1 MRMTDFQKKQDCE
14 QEIADLR
21 HENQILDERREKAV
35 LELLQVQKD
44 SECAVAI
51 LRQECQFAEQRIAEL
66 SARESDLTYRLEKL
80 RRESGERILSLE
92 QEIKAN
98 DQHLL
103 DIEARWEAKFGKQ
116 AEALTVIIESKQ
128 EEMLNLQLRCLALSD
143 RVESAEQDRDKL
155 GKELSDL
162 KSEVR
167 QRLREDESKLR
178 EGGEEYERIL
188 LALNAEKSQ
197 LRHSL
202 ELAAELESRQQR
214 QIEELT
220 TRVREGETR
229 ERTLEAEVQRSSIL
243 VTQSKENEK
252 QLQRRLDA
260 AAGQAGIRKDDW
272 EAERTQL
279 EDSLTAL
286 KTELEAQNALNSAA
300 LSNAESRLSSA
311 LLQLQ
316 GESEICA
323 RQREHLER
331 LEVDC
336 AQLVADHASAM
347 ISVEEKYREKLRE
360 QREGWEAAKKELQSS
375 HEVQVQTLE
384 ATYQNQIMAFVGQLK
399 MAELKLRDAETL
411 LADKDRDITELNEA
425 LEELEQEKGKE
436 LATLH
441 AALDNHRRIADQERR
456 EAVMQAQ
463 SK

>member
-1 MRMTDFQKKQDCE
+1 MTDFQKNRNYE
-14 QEIADLR
+14 QEVSDLR
-21 HENQILDERREKAV
+21 HENQILDERREKAE

-51 LRQECQFAEQRIAEL
+51 LRQECRFAEQRIAEL
-66 SARESDLTYRLEKL
+66 SARESDLTYRLEKI
-80 RRESGERILSLE
+80 RKESSERILSLE

-98 DQHLL
+98 DQRLL
-103 DIEARWEAKFGKQ
+103 DLEAAWEAKYGKQ
-116 AEALTVIIESKQ
+116 VEVLTAAIDSKK
-128 EEMLNLQLRCLALSD
+128 EEVLNLQLRCLALTD
-143 RVESAEQDRDKL
+143 RVETTEQDRDKL
-155 GKELSDL
+155 GKELSEL

-229 ERTLEAEVQRSSIL
+229 ERTLEADVQRFSIL

-286 KTELEAQNALNSAA
+286 KTE
-300 LSNAESRLSSA
+300 
-311 LLQLQ
+311 
-316 GESEICA
+316 
-323 RQREHLER
+323 
-331 LEVDC
+331 V
-336 AQLVADHASAM
+336 
-347 ISVEEKYREKLRE
+347 ISFPPPVL
-360 QREGWEAAKKELQSS
+360 
-375 HEVQVQTLE
+375 
-384 ATYQNQIMAFVGQLK
+384 F
-399 MAELKLRDAETL
+399 
-411 LADKDRDITELNEA
+411 
-425 LEELEQEKGKE
+425 
-436 LATLH
+436 
-441 AALDNHRRIADQERR
+441 
-456 EAVMQAQ
+456 
-463 SK
+463 

>member
-1 MRMTDFQKKQDCE
+1 MRMTDFQKKKDCE
-14 QEIADLR
+14 QEIAELR
-21 HENQILDERREKAV
+21 HENQVLDERREKAE

-44 SECAVAI
+44 SECAAAI
-51 LRQECQFAEQRIAEL
+51 LRQQCQFAEQRIAEL
-66 SARESDLTYRLEKL
+66 SVRESDLTYRLDKL

-103 DIEARWEAKFGKQ
+103 DIEAGWEAKFGKQ
-116 AEALTVIIESKQ
+116 AEALTAIIDSKQ
-128 EEMLNLQLRCLALSD
+128 EELMNLQLRCLALSD

-220 TRVREGETR
+220 ARVREGETR
-229 ERTLEAEVQRSSIL
+229 ERGLESEVQRFSIL

-286 KTELEAQNALNSAA
+286 KTE
-300 LSNAESRLSSA
+300 
-311 LLQLQ
+311 
-316 GESEICA
+316 
-323 RQREHLER
+323 
-331 LEVDC
+331 VVMTDPP
-336 AQLVADHASAM
+336 
-347 ISVEEKYREKLRE
+347 ISFPVETGSDVRFSWKRR
-360 QREGWEAAKKELQSS
+360 
-375 HEVQVQTLE
+375 TL
-384 ATYQNQIMAFVGQLK
+384 
-399 MAELKLRDAETL
+399 
-411 LADKDRDITELNEA
+411 
-425 LEELEQEKGKE
+425 
-436 LATLH
+436 
-441 AALDNHRRIADQERR
+441 
-456 EAVMQAQ
+456 
-463 SK
+463 

>member
-1 MRMTDFQKKQDCE
+1 MRMTDFQKKKDYE
-14 QEIADLR
+14 QEISDLR
-21 HENQILDERREKAV
+21 HEIQLSDERREKAE

-51 LRQECQFAEQRIAEL
+51 LRQKCQFAEQRITEL
-66 SARESDLTYRLEKL
+66 SIRENDLTYRLEKV
-80 RRESGERILSLE
+80 RKESAERILSLE
-92 QEIKAN
+92 QEIRAN

-103 DIEARWEAKFGKQ
+103 DIEAGWEAKFGKQ
-116 AEALTVIIESKQ
+116 AETLTAIIDSKQ
-128 EEMLNLQLRCLALSD
+128 EEVLNLQLRCLALSD
-143 RVESAEQDRDKL
+143 RIESTEQDRNKIS
-155 GKELSDL
+155 KELSDL

-229 ERTLEAEVQRSSIL
+229 ERTLEADVQRYSIL

-272 EAERTQL
+272 EAERSQL

-286 KTELEAQNALNSAA
+286 KTEVIITAP
-300 LSNAESRLSSA
+300 
-311 LLQLQ
+311 LLL
-316 GESEICA
+316 
-323 RQREHLER
+323 
-331 LEVDC
+331 
-336 AQLVADHASAM
+336 
-347 ISVEEKYREKLRE
+347 
-360 QREGWEAAKKELQSS
+360 
-375 HEVQVQTLE
+375 
-384 ATYQNQIMAFVGQLK
+384 
-399 MAELKLRDAETL
+399 
-411 LADKDRDITELNEA
+411 
-425 LEELEQEKGKE
+425 
-436 LATLH
+436 
-441 AALDNHRRIADQERR
+441 
-456 EAVMQAQ
+456 
-463 SK
+463 

>member
-1 MRMTDFQKKQDCE
+1 MRMTDFQKKKDCE

-21 HENQILDERREKAV
+21 HEYQLLDERREKAE

-51 LRQECQFAEQRIAEL
+51 LRQEREFAEQRITEL
-66 SARESDLTYRLEKL
+66 SAREIDLTSRLEKL

-92 QEIKAN
+92 KEIKAN
-98 DQHLL
+98 DEHLL
-103 DIEARWEAKFGKQ
+103 DIEASWEAKFGKQ
-116 AEALTVIIESKQ
+116 AEALTATIDSKQ
-128 EEMLNLQLRCLALSD
+128 EEVLNLQLRCSALSD
-143 RVESAEQDRDKL
+143 RVESAEKDRDKL

-202 ELAAELESRQQR
+202 ELAAELESRLQR
-214 QIEELT
+214 QIEVLT

-229 ERTLEAEVQRSSIL
+229 ERTLEAEVQRFSIL

-286 KTELEAQNALNSAA
+286 KTEV
-300 LSNAESRLSSA
+300 
-311 LLQLQ
+311 
-316 GESEICA
+316 IIA
-323 RQREHLER
+323 RPPHPFLF
-331 LEVDC
+331 C
-336 AQLVADHASAM
+336 
-347 ISVEEKYREKLRE
+347 Y
-360 QREGWEAAKKELQSS
+360 
-375 HEVQVQTLE
+375 
-384 ATYQNQIMAFVGQLK
+384 
-399 MAELKLRDAETL
+399 
-411 LADKDRDITELNEA
+411 
-425 LEELEQEKGKE
+425 
-436 LATLH
+436 
-441 AALDNHRRIADQERR
+441 
-456 EAVMQAQ
+456 
-463 SK
+463 